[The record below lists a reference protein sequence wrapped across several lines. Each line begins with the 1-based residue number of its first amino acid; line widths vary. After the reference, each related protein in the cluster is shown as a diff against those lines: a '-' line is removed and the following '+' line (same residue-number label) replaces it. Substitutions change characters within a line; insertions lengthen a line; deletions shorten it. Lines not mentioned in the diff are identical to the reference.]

1 VFHDAAEPVKDFP
14 ARRERLMVLGLS
26 PRETPQPARGTR
38 AKKIRSEAGTRK
50 ES

>member
-26 PRETPQPARGTR
+26 PRETPQPARG
-38 AKKIRSEAGTRK
+38 KKIRSEAGTRK